1 MNNVKILTLKVGGLN
16 QTIHFVGLT
25 QLLLGQARLI
35 QGDTN
40 VSAKSLL
47 GVLSLCG
54 NTILEAKPFN
64 MKFIN
69 CSDYEIEKFKEFLV
83 DEVSSSEPEQ
93 FVQVTFDNKDD
104 LKDNEKLWDFSIC

>member
-1 MNNVKILTLKVGGLN
+1 ML
-16 QTIHFVGLT
+16 
-25 QLLLGQARLI
+25 
-35 QGDTN
+35 
-40 VSAKSLL
+40 
-47 GVLSLCG
+47 
-54 NTILEAKPFN
+54 
-64 MKFIN
+64 KFIN

>member
-1 MNNVKILTLKVGGLN
+1 MNNIKILTLKVGGLN
-16 QTIHFVGLT
+16 QTKHFVELT
-25 QLLLGQARLI
+25 QLLVGEARLI
-35 QGDTN
+35 QEDTN

-69 CSDYEIEKFKEFLV
+69 CSDYEIEKFKEFSVNENDANELEQLV
-83 DEVSSSEPEQ
+83 KI
-93 FVQVTFDNKDD
+93 TFSNDDNCTQSQNYEFCD
-104 LKDNEKLWDFSIC
+104 LL